1 MEGSPSSYGHYPKYL
16 WEMPQ
21 QIVGNTPTIKNSYHL
36 WITYCLH
43 LLNELSHAMIWVLEI
58 TPIHK
63 MTASSVIKKSANI
76 SQSNELTEAAYH
88 LPLQAKRVLW
98 LCLMQCYFNKEDPA
112 EESPIFTITVADYQ
126 RFFKVGVDT
135 ASTDVKKGVS
145 VLADSNVTFY
155 PKEGEFE
162 EVKRPWLAEAGLKR
176 GRGKWQIEFNYKV
189 MPYLM
194 GLTSQFT
201 TYSLYDCGKLRSVKV
216 IRLYESLCQFRQSG
230 IWITTPEWL
239 SERFMLAPSQRT
251 NMAEMKRSFLN
262 PALKNIN
269 DNTPLKASMSQDEE
283 GRLIFTILDKAS

>member
-1 MEGSPSSYGHYPKYL
+1 
-16 WEMPQ
+16 
-21 QIVGNTPTIKNSYHL
+21 
-36 WITYCLH
+36 
-43 LLNELSHAMIWVLEI
+43 MIWELLI
-58 TPIHK
+58 APIHK

-269 DNTPLKASMSQDEE
+269 ENTPLKTSMRQDEE